1 MRLCCV
7 WRCCCAG
14 RWRTGAGQRKQV
26 NLRVSAPFVAH
37 DSAETH
43 PAGCVWFVEETG
55 QPAGT
60 GARFC
65 GDPPDWMCLI
75 VEETPKQ
82 RLKHSYPLE
91 DGEVCLFREV
101 Q

>member
-7 WRCCCAG
+7 RRCCCAG

-43 PAGCVWFVEETG
+43 PAGCVWFVEET
-55 QPAGT
+55 
-60 GARFC
+60 
-65 GDPPDWMCLI
+65 
-75 VEETPKQ
+75 PKQ
-82 RLKHSYPLE
+82 RLKHSCRLQR
-91 DGEVCLFREV
+91 GEVFSFLCIREV